1 MTEKQCS
8 KCKVFQPLNDHKNA
22 CKQRRVCLENRKR
35 YREQHR
41 EGIKQYAKECYER
54 KKEELSDKKKETLEC
69 TICKC
74 EENTQ

>member
-1 MTEKQCS
+1 MNVSNVEYVQKI
-8 KCKVFQPLNDHKNA
+8 KK
-22 CKQRRVCLENRKR
+22 

-54 KKEELSDKKKETLEC
+54 KKEELRDKKKNTLEC

-74 EENTQ
+74 EVRNTQ